1 MSYKPTKGM
10 IAEAKK
16 GLAWRRE
23 FGRGGTAI
31 GIARARDLVNGKEL
45 PLETVKR
52 MYSFFSRHEKNKQAE
67 GFSPG
72 EEGYPSNG
80 RIAWALWGGD
90 AGYSWSRK
98 IVESE
103 KQNRRNK
110 CQTT

>member
-23 FGRGGTAI
+23 FGRGGTAV

-52 MYSFFSRHEKNKQAE
+52 MYSFFQDMRKTNKPKVLDLAKKVIRQIQ
-67 GFSPG
+67 GFPG
-72 EEGYPSNG
+72 RFG
-80 RIAWALWGGD
+80 
-90 AGYSWSRK
+90 
-98 IVESE
+98 VETQVTHGQG
-103 KQNRRNK
+103 K
-110 CQTT
+110 

>member
-52 MYSFFSRHEKNKQAE
+52 MYSFFSRHARKTNRPKDLVLAKKVIRLMDVLPGRFGVETQATH
-67 GFSPG
+67 GQG
-72 EEGYPSNG
+72 
-80 RIAWALWGGD
+80 
-90 AGYSWSRK
+90 K
-98 IVESE
+98 
-103 KQNRRNK
+103 
-110 CQTT
+110 